1 MYIYLYS
8 RLEDR
13 VIEVQY
19 DVKESED
26 GKVEKTWKREERDI
40 NMGSYMYFLSL
51 ICIQDSI

>member
-1 MYIYLYS
+1 MYLYS
-8 RLEDR
+8 TLEDR

-26 GKVEKTWKREERDI
+26 GKVEKTWKRKERDI